1 MMARAYMNNT
11 NESITYKVWT
21 INSEL
26 VTANN
31 VKTLKSK
38 NIEARISQDD
48 TRIFDVQGH
57 SYRFNGLT
65 GRVEFE
71 TNCEEQESMLQLLY
85 GKNLVLLTVN
95 VVTPHSILHSPI

>member
-1 MMARAYMNNT
+1 MARAYMNNT

-21 INSEL
+21 INPEL

-31 VKTLKSK
+31 VKTLASK
-38 NIEARISQDD
+38 NITARLTQDD
-48 TRIFDVQGH
+48 PKVIDWSGKQ
-57 SYRFNGLT
+57 YRYSGLT

-71 TNCEEQESMLQLLY
+71 TTCEEQESMLKLVY
-85 GKNLVLLTVN
+85 GKDLLLLTVN

>member
-1 MMARAYMNNT
+1 MARAYMNNT

-31 VKTLKSK
+31 VRTLTSK
-38 NIEARISQDD
+38 NITARLTQDD
-48 TRIFDVQGH
+48 TKVIDWSGKQSRY
-57 SYRFNGLT
+57 SGLT

-71 TNCEEQESMLQLLY
+71 TTCEEQESMLKLVY
-85 GKNLVLLTVN
+85 GKDLLLLTVN

>member
-1 MMARAYMNNT
+1 MARAYMNNT
-11 NESITYKVWT
+11 SESITYKVWT

-31 VKTLKSK
+31 VKTLSSK
-38 NIEARISQDD
+38 NITARLTQDD

-57 SYRFNGLT
+57 SYRYSGLT

-71 TNCEEQESMLQLLY
+71 TTCEEQEMMLKFLY
-85 GKNLVLLTVN
+85 GKDLLLLTVN